1 MRWGEGRGVS
11 GGLWRELVSFH
22 GRVSRRQFLVLLL
35 AWVVAGAGLVF
46 VATGDVAWVSL
57 SGLGISGFAA
67 HGGSGW
73 GVGLIQGLLWSGGGG
88 GGGGGGVL
96 LSLVVVFAPLL
107 MLPVVGL
114 VLVVVPAEGWW
125 ARWVFLRKA
134 ARGES
139 GPRRGAGVR
148 EAVVEEA
155 GSRELVAAVERGDV
169 PVLDSVEEMR
179 DWLYGDEGQ

>member
-1 MRWGEGRGVS
+1 M
-11 GGLWRELVSFH
+11 VSFH

-46 VATGDVAWVSL
+46 VAAGDVAWVSL
-57 SGLGISGFAA
+57 SGLGVSGLAA
-67 HGGSGW
+67 PVGSGW
-73 GVGLIQGLLWSGGGG
+73 GVGLIQGLLWSGVAGVVVRRSRDAGWRAG
-88 GGGGGGVL
+88 VGVL

-114 VLVVVPAEGWW
+114 VLVVVPAGGWW

-134 ARGES
+134 ARRES
-139 GPRRGAGVR
+139 GPGRGAGVR
-148 EAVVEEA
+148 EAVVEEV
-155 GSRELVAAVERGDV
+155 GSSELVAAVERGDV

-179 DWLYGDEGQ
+179 DWLHGDEGQ

>member
-1 MRWGEGRGVS
+1 
-11 GGLWRELVSFH
+11 LWRELVSLH

-57 SGLGISGFAA
+57 SGLAA
-67 HGGSGW
+67 PGGSGW
-73 GVGLIQGLLWSGGGG
+73 GVGLIQGLLWSGVAGVVVRRSRDVGWG
-88 GGGGGGVL
+88 VGVGVL

-139 GPRRGAGVR
+139 GPRRGAVVR

-155 GSRELVAAVERGDV
+155 GSSEPVATVERVGLVDA

-179 DWLYGDEGQ
+179 DWLYGGEGE